1 MSIALYRKH
10 RPQTFADVTDQH
22 HVKITLQNE
31 IITGHIAH
39 AYLFAG
45 PRGVGKTTIA
55 RLLARA
61 VNCKNRAEAS
71 GEPCNAC
78 DLCNESK
85 DGRAIDVIEMDA
97 ASNTGVDNVRENII
111 ESVRFAPSRG
121 GYKVFIIDEAHMLS
135 TSAFNALLKT
145 LEEPPA
151 HAIFIL
157 ATTELHKV
165 PETILSRCQRF
176 DFHRVSTSDIV
187 MRLRGLCVA
196 EGVKVAEEVLE
207 QIARLAEGG
216 LRDAESLLGQILALG
231 EKEIN
236 VEQASLILPVTN
248 TATVLATVDALSR
261 QDPSEAL
268 TTVAGFIDQGGSIRH
283 LIDEMT
289 DFIRTMLFLSLKG
302 PVHDHYDAHTMQEM
316 RRMLERVKTLDL
328 TRWLDRL
335 IRVRSAVAPDAFPQ
349 LPLEVA
355 LVELCFPP
363 ESGSVSTAPKISS
376 PPPIPTKPIPKVQG
390 SDVVRTPSPEPI
402 GSITSSAPIAFSIDD
417 LFAKWGRCCDAL
429 ARRNVALPL
438 VLRAAKPISIEGSI
452 INISFGFAFHFETA
466 KNPKNATM
474 IAESIAEIIGQPV
487 TINCLY
493 EPPVEEKVA
502 EELAE
507 AFGGSVVL

>member
-45 PRGVGKTTIA
+45 PRGVGKTTLA

-71 GEPCNAC
+71 GEPCNVC

-85 DGRAIDVIEMDA
+85 DGRAMDVIEMDA

-121 GYKVFIIDEAHMLS
+121 TYKVFIIDEAHMLS

-176 DFHRVSTSDIV
+176 DFHRVSTPDIV

-196 EGVKVAEEVLE
+196 EGVKVADEVLE

-231 EKEIN
+231 EKEIG

-248 TATVLATVDALSR
+248 TATVLAAVDALSR
-261 QDPSEAL
+261 QDAPDAL
-268 TTVAGFIDQGGSIRH
+268 ATLAGFIDQGGSIRH

-302 PVHDHYDAHTMQEM
+302 PVHDHYDANTMQEM
-316 RRMLERVKTLDL
+316 RRMLERVKTPDL

-335 IRVRSAVAPDAFPQ
+335 IHVRSAVAPDAFPQ

-363 ESGSVSTAPKISS
+363 ESGYVSVAPKISS

-390 SDVVRTPSPEPI
+390 SDVVRTPSPEPPR
-402 GSITSSAPIAFSIDD
+402 TPVALAAFD
-417 LFAKWGRCCDAL
+417 LSDLVAKWGRCCDAL

-438 VLRAAKPISIEGSI
+438 VLKTAKPVSIEGSI
-452 INISFGFAFHFETA
+452 VNISFGFVFHFETA
-466 KNPKNATM
+466 KSPKNATM
-474 IAESIAEIIGQPV
+474 IAESIAEIVGQPV

-507 AFGGSVVL
+507 AFGGSVVA